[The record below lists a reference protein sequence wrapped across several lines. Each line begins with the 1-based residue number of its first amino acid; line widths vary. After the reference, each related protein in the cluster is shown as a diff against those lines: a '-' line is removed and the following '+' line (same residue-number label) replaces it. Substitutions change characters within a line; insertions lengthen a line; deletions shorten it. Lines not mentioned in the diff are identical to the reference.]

1 MAPGDNEQ
9 KSRLVTVNLAGSNF
23 TIRTDAGQDYVAKLE
38 RYVNQKL
45 EAVQPEGRPLPLKS
59 ALALAALSMADDYFS
74 ADDSRA
80 ALDQNVRE
88 RLKRILVR
96 LDAALEGEPRE

>member
-1 MAPGDNEQ
+1 MAPGDKEDRP
-9 KSRLVTVNLAGSNF
+9 RLVSVNLAGSSF
-23 TIRTDAGQDYVAKLE
+23 TIRTDAGQEYVARLE

-45 EAVQPEGRPLPLKS
+45 DAVQPEGHPLPLKS

-74 ADDSRA
+74 ADESRV

-88 RLKRILVR
+88 RLKRILLR
-96 LDAALEGEPRE
+96 LDAALEGDPQE